1 VEAPH
6 VLIAYDGSEPARRA
20 VERVATFMPQ
30 ASVAI
35 VTVADPIYRDP
46 PYTGYADPKEEEQ
59 HRAALAEAQEVLR
72 KSGIEA
78 TATMP
83 IGQAA
88 DEIVRTATESGADLM
103 VLGARGLNPVKRLV
117 LGSVSTKV
125 LHEAPCDV
133 LVVK

>member
-1 VEAPH
+1 VEAPR

-20 VERVATFMPQ
+20 LTRVAHFMSN

-35 VTVADPIYRDP
+35 VTVAHPIYRDP
-46 PYTGYADPKEEEQ
+46 RYSGFADREEEKRQ
-59 HRAALAEAQEVLR
+59 ADALAEARATLAE
-72 KSGIEA
+72 SGIEA
-78 TATMP
+78 TTAAP
-83 IGQAA
+83 VGQAA
-88 DEIVRTATESGADLM
+88 DEIVRTAREAQADLI
-103 VLGARGLNPVKRLV
+103 VLGARGLNPVKRLI

>member
-1 VEAPH
+1 VEVPR

-20 VERVATFMPQ
+20 LARVARFMPEV
-30 ASVAI
+30 SVAI
-35 VTVADPIYRDP
+35 VTVAEPVYRDP
-46 PYTGYADPKEEEQ
+46 RYTGFADPSEEKRQ
-59 HRAALAEAQEVLR
+59 RDSLAEAQEVLA

-78 TATMP
+78 RTAAP

-88 DEIVRTATESGADLM
+88 DEIVRTAKEAEADLI
-103 VLGARGLNPVKRLV
+103 VLGARGLSPVKRLV